1 MNNNEAVLYTRVSSD
16 EQKKKGYSLDY
27 QRKKGEEYARLKNLN
42 IVKTYSEHFSGK
54 KPGRPL
60 FDEMLELCKKK
71 KIQNLIFLIH
81 HRASRNGIDSARLVY
96 MAEYLGFNI
105 HLIEDGLILNK
116 FSKPTDY
123 LIFEVSNCM
132 ANFYPRNLSCDVR
145 GKLLEKAEQG
155 YYPERPPVGYM
166 RKPNCKKA
174 YLQINPE
181 KAPYIKK
188 AFELYSTGN
197 YSYRTLA
204 KKLRDDG
211 FWISNA
217 VKCGKSNVEDILNN
231 PVYMGDFVFKGRRYF
246 NAKHEPIVSRELYL
260 ACQRIIEARTTG
272 KLSKHNFAF
281 SNLIKCSKCGCFL
294 VGEIKKGKYIYYHC
308 TGNKGGNC
316 KKGSYI
322 REEKIEEKILQ
333 TLSMFRMSDDV
344 FELAKRCFR
353 DEIKSRNQYDE
364 EKLKNLDVQIEKMK
378 ERSNKLFD
386 LYLDGKV
393 EDELYSKKSK
403 EIESNLNDLISSR
416 SAVARNGIDV
426 LKYSE
431 LLFELFKMS
440 STIYSRLNNSEKRE
454 LLKMLCSNFSYD
466 GENIRITIKKA
477 FQPLVKIA
485 NLEKMGRSG
494 LEPPTSPLSG
504 VRSNHL
510 S

>member
-1 MNNNEAVLYTRVSSD
+1 M
-16 EQKKKGYSLDY
+16 
-27 QRKKGEEYARLKNLN
+27 
-42 IVKTYSEHFSGK
+42 
-54 KPGRPL
+54 
-60 FDEMLELCKKK
+60 
-71 KIQNLIFLIH
+71 
-81 HRASRNGIDSARLVY
+81 
-96 MAEYLGFNI
+96 
-105 HLIEDGLILNK
+105 
-116 FSKPTDY
+116 
-123 LIFEVSNCM
+123 
-132 ANFYPRNLSCDVR
+132 
-145 GKLLEKAEQG
+145 
-155 YYPERPPVGYM
+155 
-166 RKPNCKKA
+166 
-174 YLQINPE
+174 
-181 KAPYIKK
+181 
-188 AFELYSTGN
+188 
-197 YSYRTLA
+197 
-204 KKLRDDG
+204 
-211 FWISNA
+211 
-217 VKCGKSNVEDILNN
+217 
-231 PVYMGDFVFKGRRYF
+231 
-246 NAKHEPIVSRELYL
+246 
-260 ACQRIIEARTTG
+260 
-272 KLSKHNFAF
+272 
-281 SNLIKCSKCGCFL
+281 